1 MDELIIYQKI
11 QMLQNK
17 IYYNYFKE
25 ILKIFI
31 TILLSLTIIAWTVR
45 AVNFLDLIVEN
56 GYSITTYFNFSLL
69 NSFGIA
75 TKFVPLSFLL
85 TLTIFIIRLMQENEL
100 VILWTSGVKKIKI
113 INLFLFISIVI
124 TIINLI
130 LSIFITPTTLNKSR
144 NLLSSE
150 NLSSILP
157 TLKIQQFSDSFKGL
171 TFIVDDKLNNK
182 IKHIFLYDTSENLKN
197 LISSDKKNLSTT
209 IIAKNGIVEKKKMT
223 LFDGQIIS
231 SNKNENDIIKF
242 EQISIDLTNLT
253 NTTIKKPKIQET
265 STIKLLSCV
274 NKEILKDNI
283 CNSNFNVEILPTL
296 TRRIILPLFIPVL
309 ALITSL
315 LLIKNS
321 NKFLFNKISIFSY
334 AFLVLLYAEL
344 TIRYTGVSKVF
355 ANIFIIS
362 PFLLLA
368 IIYIFIKYKLSKES
382 NLDA

>member
-1 MDELIIYQKI
+1 
-11 QMLQNK
+11 MLQNK

-56 GYSITTYFNFSLL
+56 GYSITTYFNFSIL

-130 LSIFITPTTLNKSR
+130 LSIFITPATLNKSR
-144 NLLSSE
+144 HLLSNE

-182 IKHIFLYDTSENLKN
+182 IKNIFLYDTSENLKN

-209 IIAKNGIVEKKKMT
+209 IIAKDGIVEKKKMT
-223 LFDGQIIS
+223 LFNGQIIS
-231 SNKNENDIIKF
+231 SNKNENDIIRF

-265 STIKLLSCV
+265 STIKLFSCI
-274 NKEILKDNI
+274 NKEVPKDNI

-315 LLIKNS
+315 LLIKNG

-344 TIRYTGVSKVF
+344 TIRYTGVSKIF

-382 NLDA
+382 NLHA